1 MKCFSGVDVLNAL
14 LRKVTIKRVDKVD
27 KEGGD
32 ATQAFYNRESG
43 PLANGCTDFYLLPG
57 QNDLD
62 LCQGFHMERGNLG
75 VPPFGNSG
83 VATRNQRR
91 SRMAADLQFPNFT
104 IVLRVSVE
112 LLVTTAGPPLMKCQ
126 AEYCSMYGSSDDRQ
140 SIGTM
145 TL

>member
-14 LRKVTIKRVDKVD
+14 LRKVTIIRVD

-32 ATQAFYNRESG
+32 GTEAFYNRESG
-43 PLANGCTDFYLLPG
+43 PLARGAPIFSCYRG
-57 QNDLD
+57 KGDLRPMQEVLHGKRGTWQSP
-62 LCQGFHMERGNLG
+62 LCRIFFS
-75 VPPFGNSG
+75 V
-83 VATRNQRR
+83 TTCNQRR
-91 SRMAADLQFPNFT
+91 TRIAADPQFPNFT

-112 LLVTTAGPPLMKCQ
+112 LPVTTAGPPLKKCH

-140 SIGTM
+140 SIGTI

>member
-14 LRKVTIKRVDKVD
+14 LRKVTIIRVDKVD

-62 LCQGFHMERGNLG
+62 PMPGLPHGKGE
-75 VPPFGNSG
+75 P
-83 VATRNQRR
+83 
-91 SRMAADLQFPNFT
+91 
-104 IVLRVSVE
+104 
-112 LLVTTAGPPLMKCQ
+112 
-126 AEYCSMYGSSDDRQ
+126 GSSPFWQFWGRNA
-140 SIGTM
+140 
-145 TL
+145 